1 MQWIVCNVIPEIH
14 EWHHPVWALCA
25 KALGWH
31 FFLFFC
37 VFLNL
42 TFWKLFSAPFSFVYY
57 DPYAF
62 FNRTCNEFKDMEIN
76 YYLCSVLILTFS
88 LRKLVLCPRFSNS
101 LHCPFSV
108 AIGYATGTKWL
119 FMTFPM
125 EPELNCHIHDV
136 INIINQI
143 FTM

>member
-101 LHCPFSV
+101 LQSFFCC
-108 AIGYATGTKWL
+108 YWL
-119 FMTFPM
+119 CYWYEMIVYDISYGARVKLSHTW
-125 EPELNCHIHDV
+125 CYQYH
-136 INIINQI
+136 
-143 FTM
+143 